1 MKRNPK
7 RINKV
12 LASIVMVVLILG
24 LFVALP
30 MKIKSAKYDARVEM
44 AYAQIQRAVSSDA
57 NYAKIEVSIGICSR
71 PHPWLSLY
79 RRTIGRVP
87 AMRRLGLLDSAKP
100 VKGIVITSWQGALD
114 PGPFFDDIITPLN
127 IGDVPVE
134 LH

>member
-127 IGDVPVE
+127 IGDVTVE